1 MLERVPVTCDFCG
14 RSAPEGDGLPL
25 TWSTAVEG
33 GRLRHY
39 CDVCSRE
46 HLRAMEGKLDSEYW

>member
-1 MLERVPVTCDFCG
+1 MLEDVPVTCDFCG
-14 RSAPEGDGLPL
+14 RPAPDGGVPL

-33 GRLRHY
+33 GRLRRY
-39 CDVCSRE
+39 CDTCSRE